1 MENSISISD
10 QFFISAEGNCEEFV
24 MHSKRDKIETII
36 NDKVDEVIEKLFES
50 LLNRCLTVSKSSF
63 ATQRTISII
72 NRNSFKK

>member
-10 QFFISAEGNCEEFV
+10 QFFISSEGNCEEFV

-50 LLNRCLTVSKSSF
+50 LLNRCLTVLKSPF
-63 ATQRTISII
+63 AVKRTISII
-72 NRNSFKK
+72 NRNNFKK